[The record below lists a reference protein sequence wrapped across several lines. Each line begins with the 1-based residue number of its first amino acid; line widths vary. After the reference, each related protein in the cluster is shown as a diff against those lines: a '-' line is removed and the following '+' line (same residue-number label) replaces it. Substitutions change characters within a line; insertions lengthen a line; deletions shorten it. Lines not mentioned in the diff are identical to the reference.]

1 MVARRRTKKETKRNK
16 PVLLRDR
23 TDLAWKNFA
32 LFLVLFL
39 FSFVLYNITTPGGLL
54 NNFFQLL
61 SWILGVLTFA
71 ILIAFVVL
79 FILKSG
85 KK

>member
-1 MVARRRTKKETKRNK
+1 MAKKRRARKQSVNTK

-39 FSFVLYNITTPGGLL
+39 LSFVLYNFTSSELL
-54 NNFFQLL
+54 KNFFGIL
-61 SWILGVLTFA
+61 SVVLGFLAFA

-79 FILKSG
+79 VILKSG

>member
-1 MVARRRTKKETKRNK
+1 MATKRRAKKQSVNK
-16 PVLLRDR
+16 KSVLLRDR

-39 FSFVLYNITTPGGLL
+39 LSFVLYNFTEPGGLL
-54 NNFFQLL
+54 NNFFGIL
-61 SWILGVLTFA
+61 SVILGFLAFA
-71 ILIAFVVL
+71 ILIAFIVL
-79 FILKSG
+79 VILKSG